1 VFVNSVGEGQDLVL
15 LHGWAMHG
23 GVFDSLVKKLE
34 LNYRVHIVDLPGFG
48 FSREDNGNY
57 NLDEVTDILISNFRE
72 RDLKNIILIGWS
84 LGGLIAQNICLRDSE
99 LVSRLV
105 LVASVPKFVYSDDW
119 KNGIDESLLSVFHVS
134 MQDDYR
140 KTVLRFLSLQ
150 VLGDELA
157 MLQLRLL
164 RQEIFTRGE
173 PNPDALKSGLVILQN
188 TDLRHRVAAIT
199 QQCLLVGGTQDQI
212 VLIKAIQDTANL
224 FSNAK
229 YKIIEKSAHG
239 LFLSHEPQF
248 LEILNE
254 FLNDES

>member
-1 VFVNSVGEGQDLVL
+1 MFVNSIGQGQDLVL

-48 FSREDNGNY
+48 FSREDNGIY
-57 NLDEVTDILISNFRE
+57 NLDEVSDSLISDFRE
-72 RDLKNIILIGWS
+72 RGLKNCILIGWS

-99 LVSRLV
+99 LVEKLI
-105 LVASVPKFVYSDDW
+105 LVASVPKFVFANDW
-119 KNGIDESLLSVFHVS
+119 RNGIDDSLLSVFHVS

-173 PNPDALKSGLVILQN
+173 PNPDALKSGLLLLQN
-188 TDLRHRVAAIT
+188 SDLRDRIVNIKQPCLFVA
-199 QQCLLVGGTQDQI
+199 GTQDQI
-212 VLIKAIQDTANL
+212 VLLKAIEDSVNL
-224 FSNAK
+224 LPNAE
-229 YKIIEKSAHG
+229 YKIIEKAAHG

-254 FLNDES
+254 FLNDK

>member
-1 VFVNSVGEGQDLVL
+1 MHVNSVGQGQDLVL

-34 LNYRVHIVDLPGFG
+34 LQYRVHIVDLPGFG
-48 FSREDNGNY
+48 FSREENGVY
-57 NLDEVTDILISNFRE
+57 NLDEVTDSVISEFRD
-72 RDLKNIILIGWS
+72 RKLHNVILIGWS

-99 LVSRLV
+99 LVSKLV
-105 LVASVPKFVYSDDW
+105 LVASIPKFVYAVNW

-134 MQDDYR
+134 MQEDYR

-173 PNPDALKSGLVILQN
+173 PNHDALKSGLVILQN
-188 TDLRHRVAAIT
+188 SDIRDRVADIT
-199 QQCLLVGGTQDQI
+199 QQCLLIGGTQDQI
-212 VLIKAIQDTANL
+212 VLVNAIKDSVKL
-224 FSNAK
+224 FPNAE
-229 YKIIEKSAHG
+229 YKIIEKAAHG

-248 LEILNE
+248 LDILNE
-254 FLNDES
+254 FLDDE